1 MTNRRL
7 SALMTAAERDIE
19 AARRLLP
26 EMPDQAIFHAQ
37 QAAEKM
43 TRAVCEGEGLA
54 VGRTHNIGQA
64 AAPFPTAMFSRR
76 IFWASTIC
84 RRQPRR
90 GATPAPA
97 AGSRPCP
104 IRAMSRPHWPTS
116 RRCCPRSATGCP
128 NDNRGRSS
136 S

>member
-1 MTNRRL
+1 MTSRRL

-64 AAPFPTAMFSRR
+64 AGSLPDGHVFKEDLLGLDNLSAAATAWRYPSPGGWFPAM
-76 IFWASTIC
+76 
-84 RRQPRR
+84 PDP
-90 GATPAPA
+90 GDVEA
-97 AGSRPCP
+97 ALADIEALLPE
-104 IRAMSRPHWPTS
+104 IRDWLSER
-116 RRCCPRSATGCP
+116 
-128 NDNRGRSS
+128 
-136 S
+136 